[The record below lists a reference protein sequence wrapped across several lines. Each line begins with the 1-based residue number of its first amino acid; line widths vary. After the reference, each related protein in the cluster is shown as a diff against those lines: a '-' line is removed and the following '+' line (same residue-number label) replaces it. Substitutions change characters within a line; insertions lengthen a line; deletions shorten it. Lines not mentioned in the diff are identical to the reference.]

1 MGHWSGYLF
10 VSLRV
15 VLLAHGPDGQ
25 ASPRDGTSPRR
36 DERSKP
42 RAIVALCWVAE
53 TPDEASCRRYSQ
65 NLALACVLV
74 RYSELLGMMARLAR
88 LQAPKERY
96 SVFRKW

>member
-1 MGHWSGYLF
+1 MGPGFETNVVTKAPGVGSLPQDSIPSLTMGHWSGYLF
-10 VSLRV
+10 LSLRV

-53 TPDEASCRRYSQ
+53 TPDEGSCRRYSQ
-65 NLALACVLV
+65 NLALA
-74 RYSELLGMMARLAR
+74 
-88 LQAPKERY
+88 
-96 SVFRKW
+96 